1 MRQREEEEDDEK
13 RVEWDPTSRKA
24 RRWYAAVYAVITFIL
39 VFGQRKL
46 KEWEINCIVHMSEI
60 ATAIK
65 NHSKSALLSWETS
78 GIERWSLALGFW
90 GGVNTSSALQLNVI
104 FENEVDFDSCWNFFL
119 CLWTA
124 HLFFAV
130 KVDSCAA
137 TADDSYGAAQ

>member
-1 MRQREEEEDDEK
+1 MK
-13 RVEWDPTSRKA
+13 SRD
-24 RRWYAAVYAVITFIL
+24 R
-39 VFGQRKL
+39 
-46 KEWEINCIVHMSEI
+46 
-60 ATAIK
+60 
-65 NHSKSALLSWETS
+65 
-78 GIERWSLALGFW
+78 FW

-137 TADDSYGAAQ
+137 AQLLMIHMAQRSKGLRTDNDDASNYRWKSLVKWRAHAVHNTRNFFKHRKK